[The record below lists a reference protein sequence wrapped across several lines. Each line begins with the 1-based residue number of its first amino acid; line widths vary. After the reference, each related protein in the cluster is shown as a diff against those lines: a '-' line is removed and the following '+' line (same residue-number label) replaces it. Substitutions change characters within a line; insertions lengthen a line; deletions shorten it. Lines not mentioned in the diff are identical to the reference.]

1 LFVKRLI
8 SFLALTLVGVCITAL
23 AQHGTAQSGLYPSD
37 YRMRTFTGRLMDFNP
52 TTHEIK
58 LICDIC
64 ADQEVF
70 TAILGD
76 AKSSKT
82 PRFMVSPQD
91 ANKRRID
98 GYKRKA
104 APDMIVVGDVLR
116 VYYNERKEK
125 RDGEKLN
132 YNAVFEMERLVEAA
146 PLKST
151 AENEQLPNP
160 DPER

>member
-1 LFVKRLI
+1 VKRLI
-8 SFLALTLVGVCITAL
+8 LFLSLILVGVCITAL

-37 YRMRTFTGRLMDFNP
+37 YHMKTFTGRLMDFDP
-52 TTHEIK
+52 ATHEVK
-58 LICDIC
+58 LVCDIC

-76 AKSSKT
+76 PKSSKT
-82 PRFMVSPQD
+82 PRFMVSAQD

-98 GYKRKA
+98 GYKRKP
-104 APDMIVVGDVLR
+104 APDTIVVGDVLR
-116 VYYNERKEK
+116 VYYNERSEK
-125 RDGEKLN
+125 REGEKLK
-132 YNAVFEMERLVEAA
+132 YNAVFEMEKLVEAA
-146 PLKST
+146 PVKNT